1 MPQVHGTKR
10 IQMNLLWPVFV
21 EIIGNRRKW
30 RLQSNRI
37 CASKCGRSIHARY
50 QFRGNL
56 LARPIMAGKEAS
68 TWGQTRTAS
77 AIVYREFHPVQEP
90 SPHGYTCPGRAC
102 ISRYRRPIA
111 LPWSITSQVR
121 RHLTPGFVAQ
131 VRRMSAVKLT
141 GMPSY
146 EIFGK
151 FYDAVMGDG
160 SESAKRVSELLRV
173 SKPDARKVLELG
185 CGTGSILKHLQDT
198 YEVSGLDL
206 SSKMLSIARKKVP
219 RAKLSRQDMVDFQ
232 IDERFD
238 AVLCVFDSIN
248 HVRRFSDWKRV
259 FAGVHQHLS
268 PGGCFIFD
276 INTQRKL
283 ERHIAEPPWVHPFG
297 RNLLIID
304 VTALNH
310 RSNWNIKVFEH
321 VNQIRYVLHE
331 EDIVEVSFP
340 LGKIMGALR
349 SYFAN
354 VRVIDPDRGRP
365 TGKSERLFFI
375 AKRG

>member
-1 MPQVHGTKR
+1 
-10 IQMNLLWPVFV
+10 
-21 EIIGNRRKW
+21 
-30 RLQSNRI
+30 
-37 CASKCGRSIHARY
+37 
-50 QFRGNL
+50 
-56 LARPIMAGKEAS
+56 
-68 TWGQTRTAS
+68 
-77 AIVYREFHPVQEP
+77 
-90 SPHGYTCPGRAC
+90 
-102 ISRYRRPIA
+102 
-111 LPWSITSQVR
+111 
-121 RHLTPGFVAQ
+121 
-131 VRRMSAVKLT
+131 
-141 GMPSY
+141 MPSY

-151 FYDAVMGDG
+151 FYDPVMGDG
-160 SESAKRVSELLRV
+160 SESAKCISELLRV
-173 SKPDARKVLELG
+173 SKPNAKKVLELG
-185 CGTGSILKHLQDT
+185 CGTGSILKHLQAS
-198 YEVSGLDL
+198 YEVSGVDL

-219 RAKLSRQDMVDFQ
+219 RANLWRQNMVYFQ

-259 FAGVHQHLS
+259 FARVRQHLS

-304 VTALNH
+304 VSGLANH
-310 RSNWNIKVFEH
+310 GSNWNIKVFEH
-321 VNQIRYVLHE
+321 VNHARYVLHE

-340 LGKIMGALR
+340 LEKIMGALR

-354 VRVIDPDRGRP
+354 VRVVDTARRRP

-375 AKRG
+375 CKEA